1 MPVLHHK
8 FIQQVLHMNTFKVV
22 TIAAFLFGSMQASA
36 QLEWPAITQQNKPWT
51 RWWWQ
56 GSAVN
61 KSDLTWNMESYRDAG
76 LGGLEITPIYGVKGA
91 ESQFI
96 PFLTPK
102 WMDML
107 QHTLQEGKRLNLGID
122 VANATGWPFGG
133 PWITDAD
140 ASKEMFW
147 KKYELKGGE
156 QLKEAVVFIQ
166 EPMVRA
172 EGKAPAIGSI
182 KQPLS
187 SNANL
192 QQLAL
197 DQIRF
202 EKRLPLTILM
212 AYNSQGQALNITD
225 KVKADGTLQWTAPA
239 GSQWRLY
246 ALFLGDHGKMVE
258 RAAPG
263 GEGLVIDHF
272 SKTALSH
279 YLGKFDEAFN
289 GRSVN
294 GIRAFFNDSYEVDD
308 ARGQSNFTPQFFTA
322 FQQRRGYDLRNYLP
336 ALFGE
341 GDKETASRVLTDY
354 RETIGDLLLENF
366 TRLWHEWGKGK
377 GALIRNQ
384 SHGSPANILDLYAA
398 IDIPETEGD
407 DILRFKFAS
416 STAHVTGKPLT
427 SSESATWLNDH
438 FLSSL
443 GNVKQV
449 LDKFFLGG
457 VNHVFYHGVNYSPK
471 DAAWPG
477 WMFYAAVHFQQTNPF
492 WKHFAALN
500 EYVARCQSFLQ
511 SGKPANDVLVYY
523 PLFDSYAD
531 AGRALLKHYHGMKP
545 EFTGTG
551 FERASE
557 EMLRKGFTFDFIS
570 DKQISAIQASGARL
584 FTGGVGYKTLLLPD
598 CRLISLATF
607 QKLINMAKGGATI
620 AVYKNM
626 PAGVPGLGQLEAR
639 KNAFADLIGSLHFT
653 TGARGV
659 QTAQVGKGR
668 FVLADDI
675 AALLETAGVSRE
687 KMTDNGLQFIRRAE
701 KDGYTYFISNLSDKT
716 VSGQIPLA
724 VKAASVIVYD
734 AMRKQNGLLAVQR
747 NQDGASQVYLQ
758 LNPGESYILKT
769 SESVVKGEGW
779 KWYKPAAAPVELK
792 GEWTISFAEGGPALP
807 AAIKTDKPGLW
818 TDLGGE
824 DAKAFS
830 GIASYTTTFAR
841 PAGSC
846 AMWQLCIG
854 KVHESAEV
862 YLNGKLSGTL
872 LGPDYSLRIPAT
884 EFKVENRLEIK
895 VANLMANRLMDMEKK
910 GEPYKIFY
918 NINFPAHDKENRGA
932 DGLFTTLNWKT
943 KPSGIAG
950 KVELLPLLE
959 F

>member
-1 MPVLHHK
+1 
-8 FIQQVLHMNTFKVV
+8 MNTSKVV
-22 TIAAFLFGSMQASA
+22 TIAAFLLGSMQATA

-61 KSDLTWNMESYRDAG
+61 KNDLTWNMESYRSAG

-107 QHTLQEGKRLNLGID
+107 QYTLEEGKRLNLGID

-147 KKYELKGGE
+147 KKYEVKGGE
-156 QLKEAVVFIQ
+156 QLKESVVFVQ

-172 EGKAPAIGSI
+172 EGKAPAISSV
-182 KQPLS
+182 KQPVS
-187 SNANL
+187 ANTNL

-202 EKRLPLTILM
+202 EKRLPLTLLM
-212 AYNSQGQALNITD
+212 AYNGQGQAVNLTD
-225 KVKADGTLQWTAPA
+225 KVNAAGALQWTAPA
-239 GSQWRLY
+239 GNQWRLY

-272 SKTALSH
+272 SKAALTTF
-279 YLGKFDEAFN
+279 LNKFDEAFK
-289 GRSVN
+289 GRNVK

-322 FQQRRGYDLRNYLP
+322 FQQRRGYNLRNYLP
-336 ALFGE
+336 ALFGD
-341 GDKETASRVLTDY
+341 GDKETVSRVVADY

-366 TRLWHEWGKGK
+366 TSPWHEWGRGK

-416 STAHVTGKPLT
+416 STAHVMGKPLA

-443 GNVKQV
+443 GDVKQV

-492 WKHFAALN
+492 WNHFAALN

-545 EFTGTG
+545 EFSGTG

-557 EMLRKGFTFDFIS
+557 EMLKKGFTFDFIS
-570 DKQISAIQASGARL
+570 DKQIGGIQASGAQL
-584 FTGGVGYKTLLLPD
+584 LTGGVGYKTLLLPD
-598 CRLISLATF
+598 CRLVSLATL
-607 QKLINMAKGGATI
+607 QKLVDMAKGGATI

-626 PAGVPGLGQLEAR
+626 PAGVPGLGNLEAR
-639 KNAFADLIGSLHFT
+639 TKAYNTLISALHFT
-653 TGARGV
+653 TGAQGV
-659 QTAQVGKGR
+659 QTAQIGKGK

-675 AALLETAGVSRE
+675 SALLEAAGISRE

-701 KDGYTYFISNLSDKT
+701 KGGYTYFISNQGAET
-716 VSGQIPLA
+716 VKGQIPLA
-724 VKAASVIVYD
+724 VKATSVALYD
-734 AMRKQNGLLAVQR
+734 PMHKQNGLLPVSA
-747 NQDGASQVYLQ
+747 GASETSNVYLQ
-758 LNPGESYILKT
+758 LKPGESCILKT
-769 SESVVKGEGW
+769 ASAALQG
-779 KWYKPAAAPVELK
+779 KPYVYYTPGVDGVELR
-792 GEWTISFAEGGPALP
+792 GWTIRFEAGGPTLP
-807 AAIKTDKPGLW
+807 AALNTDKAMLW

-824 DAKAFS
+824 DTKAFS
-830 GIASYTTTFAR
+830 GIGTYATTFAK
-841 PAGSC
+841 PKGNATL
-846 AMWQLCIG
+846 WQLQIE

-862 YLNGKLSGTL
+862 YLNGKKLGTL
-872 LGPDYSLRIPAT
+872 LGPDYTVRIPAT
-884 EFKVENRLEIK
+884 AFEAENRLEIK
-895 VANLMANRLMDMEKK
+895 VANLMANRVMDMEKK
-910 GEPYKIFY
+910 SQPYKIFY
-918 NINFPAHDKENRGA
+918 NINFPAHDKENRGG

-943 KPSGIAG
+943 KPSGIEG
-950 KVELLPLLE
+950 KVLLE
-959 F
+959 PLVSTSLK